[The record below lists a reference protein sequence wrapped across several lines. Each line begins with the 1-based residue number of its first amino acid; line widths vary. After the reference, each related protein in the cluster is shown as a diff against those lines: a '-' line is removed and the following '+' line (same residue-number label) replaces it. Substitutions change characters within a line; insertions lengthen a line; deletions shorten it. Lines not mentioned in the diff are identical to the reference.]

1 MELFFRRG
9 ITFGAA
15 VIVVNCWPAMMPPV
29 MLSGVPM
36 PVVGSLTPV
45 SVRRAILMT
54 PVEFR
59 LETVHRLIVVMVALG
74 IITATMAPVKFAN
87 SRFIPFFKMAGA
99 IPMTFAAPFA
109 LGP

>member
-9 ITFGAA
+9 IIFGAA

-45 SVRRAILMT
+45 
-54 PVEFR
+54 EFR

-74 IITATMAPVKFAN
+74 IITATMAPVKFVN